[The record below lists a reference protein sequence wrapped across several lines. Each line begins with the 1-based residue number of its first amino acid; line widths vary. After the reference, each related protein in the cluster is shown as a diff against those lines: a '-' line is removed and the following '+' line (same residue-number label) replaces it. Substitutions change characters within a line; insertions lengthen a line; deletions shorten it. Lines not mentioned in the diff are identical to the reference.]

1 MKDYYKILGVS
12 RDASPEDIK
21 KSYRS
26 LAMQYHPDKN
36 KNNPEAES
44 KFKDISEAYENLSDP
59 QKKATFDNPNPFG
72 GGFNP
77 FGSSFDQMF
86 RTNGF
91 NSWGRGAREA
101 KGQNINARIMVTLA
115 DIMNGSIKKAN
126 IFRRVKCNPCQGS
139 GANGG

>member
-44 KFKDISEAYENLSDP
+44 KFKDIS
-59 QKKATFDNPNPFG
+59 
-72 GGFNP
+72 GFKLP
-77 FGSSFDQMF
+77 DICGEMEHTTTIED
-86 RTNGF
+86 
-91 NSWGRGAREA
+91 A
-101 KGQNINARIMVTLA
+101 KQQPLI
-115 DIMNGSIKKAN
+115 S
-126 IFRRVKCNPCQGS
+126 P
-139 GANGG
+139 